1 MKELAIRTAAG
12 ALYVILMLGSIL
24 LGKVTFVA
32 FFSLVVILIMYEFFR
47 MVNKGGYN
55 TLMLPGIL
63 VALYLFISFFMYH
76 FTGVGA
82 SIFWGLIPLFLFIPM
97 AELFRK
103 GEKNIMNSA
112 LTVLGVVFFAL
123 PLALLNGVFCYGEPQ
138 GSRPG
143 IIIGLF
149 LLLWV
154 FDTGAYLI
162 GSRFGKHKMTSNISP
177 NKTWEG
183 FWGGMIL
190 VMAVSVVYF
199 DLIGFSTPLKNIV
212 LAFLMGITGTLG
224 DLTESLLKRNFNQ
237 KDSGSLIP
245 GHGGLLDRFDSLF
258 FSAPVFYAYISLI

>member
-1 MKELAIRTAAG
+1 LKELAIRTAAG
-12 ALYVILMLGSIL
+12 ALYVLLILGSIF
-24 LGKVTFVA
+24 LGKVIFA
-32 FFSLVVILIMYEFFR
+32 LFFSLVVILIMYEFFR
-47 MVNKGGYN
+47 MVKTGGYN
-55 TLMLPGIL
+55 PLLLPGIL
-63 VALYLFISFFMYH
+63 AALYLFISFFLYH
-76 FTGVGA
+76 FTGVGKA
-82 SIFWGLIPLFLFIPM
+82 IFWGLIPLLLFIPM
-97 AELFRK
+97 GELFRK
-103 GEKNIMNSA
+103 GEKNIMNIA
-112 LTVLGVVFFAL
+112 LSVFGLVFFAL
-123 PLALLNGVFCYGEPQ
+123 PLASLNGVFCYGDPP

-143 IIIGLF
+143 IIIGMF

-154 FDTGAYLI
+154 FDSGAYLI

-183 FWGGMIL
+183 FFGGMVL

-199 DLIGFSTPLKNIV
+199 DLIGFSTPVKNIV